1 MIEVELNG
9 RRVVVPW
16 ECEPENR
23 MKRALDRTAFCP
35 HSGNQFLVARVLL
48 LSTATT
54 VADHT

>member
-1 MIEVELNG
+1 MTEAELNG

-23 MKRALDRTAFCP
+23 MDRALDRTAFCP

-48 LSTATT
+48 LSTT
-54 VADHT
+54 DHT